1 MCGRFS
7 LAIEP
12 DDLRALDVDPPER
25 LEARYNIYPDS
36 EILAVRARKDGT
48 RSAGFVRWGLLP
60 PWSRDV
66 NDKGRQINARSE
78 TFLTKPTFEEAG
90 LRYRCLIPATG
101 FFEWQKGK
109 GGSQPYRIARED
121 GGLILFAGLFRP
133 TKLDDGAVVATAAI
147 LTEDAHESIRAIH
160 HRMPVMLSDAAT
172 AMWLDPARDTP
183 EAVQAALV
191 SLPEDAIVAHPVDR
205 AVNDP
210 ANEGAGLVRPVEAI
224 ETAPAQG
231 DLL

>member
-12 DDLRALDVDPPER
+12 DALHALDVDRPSGWRRATTSIPT
-25 LEARYNIYPDS
+25 ARSSPS
-36 EILAVRARKDGT
+36 VPARDGA

-60 PWSRDV
+60 PWSRDP

-78 TFLTKPTFEEAG
+78 TFLTKPTFKEAG

-133 TKLDDGAVVATAAI
+133 TKLDDGTVIATAAI
-147 LTEDAHESIRAIH
+147 LTEDAHTSIRASTTGC
-160 HRMPVMLSDAAT
+160 R
-172 AMWLDPARDTP
+172 
-183 EAVQAALV
+183 
-191 SLPEDAIVAHPVDR
+191 
-205 AVNDP
+205 
-210 ANEGAGLVRPVEAI
+210 
-224 ETAPAQG
+224 
-231 DLL
+231 